1 MLGQKNAI
9 THGMSHR
16 NPGATSQRG
25 RHIRRKPIPVVGA
38 IEDSD
43 QREQVATSPA
53 GIKVAV
59 VGGGIAGLTAALR
72 LAQSGCKVT
81 VYEKASN
88 VGGNLGG
95 DRDPQGNFHD
105 VYPHMFGEWYD
116 NFWRLVGELGL
127 SRERDFEQRPTLAFL
142 KAGEFPNL
150 KLLTNNGSAASA
162 LANLTSGTIP
172 APDMFLAAYSV
183 IDILSQNFSGKGL
196 TNEQTV
202 NGFLTSRPYATEN
215 MLKMHDMIITNIWAV
230 NSYLTSALAYQSFAK
245 YQFRRPTP
253 QCWVLTG
260 DGYSKLISPLVE
272 RLKSLGCD
280 IRTNAIVRHVTVKNG
295 RADRI
300 CVMEGSVKDV
310 EVENLILAVPPA
322 RLAQLVMSA
331 ETPEVGAPEAP
342 DSGDP
347 IVSVLPNLSELRRIR
362 SEPIPVYDVAFKRR
376 LEGIPNYYVSLLDSL
391 FEITF
396 VDASQPASD
405 GDNTVLAVAVSDFYS
420 LPDDAVEP
428 DAAVAAPVEPKHGP
442 TPAPSIHHVDYLS
455 AQAQQTAKFLILKEL
470 NRYLPFTLGDKWGDP
485 KSDVDW
491 DKSFYRS
498 NKDHPLFI
506 NEVGTQEWTP
516 KVWDGRLPNVYFAGD
531 YVDNPIMIATVEG
544 AVVSGLQAA
553 RELARREDIDAN
565 IEITLPESYPESLM
579 ALCKIGLAPY
589 AAVAKF
595 WSDAQGMFSR
605 AARGAGLREVVGWS
619 GDPAALV
626 AETASKA
633 AEAAIEYW
641 KAMQAIYNLNRR

>member
-1 MLGQKNAI
+1 MLGQNNAI
-9 THGMSHR
+9 THGMSPR
-16 NPGATSQRG
+16 DPGATSQRG
-25 RHIRRKPIPVVGA
+25 RHMRRKPIPVVGA

-43 QREQVATSPA
+43 QREQVATSPV

-72 LAQSGCKVT
+72 LAQSGCNVT
-81 VYEKASN
+81 VYEKDSN

-95 DRDPQGNFHD
+95 DRDPQGNFHE

-127 SRERDFEQRPTLAFL
+127 SRERDFEHRPTLAFL

-150 KLLTNNGSAASA
+150 ELLTNNGSAASA
-162 LANLTSGTIP
+162 LANLTSGIIP

-253 QCWVLTG
+253 QCWVLIG
-260 DGYSKLISPLVE
+260 DAYSKLISPLVE

-342 DSGDP
+342 DAGDP
-347 IVSVLPNLSELRRIR
+347 IASVLPNLSELRRIR

-396 VDASQPASD
+396 VDVSQPASD

-428 DAAVAAPVEPKHGP
+428 DAADAAPVESKHGP
-442 TPAPSIHHVDYLS
+442 TPAPPIHHVDYLS

-470 NRYLPFTLGDKWGDP
+470 NRYLPFRLGDRWGDP

-506 NEVGTQEWTP
+506 NEVGSQEWTP
-516 KVWDGRLPNVYFAGD
+516 KVWDRRLPNVYFAGD

-553 RELARREDIDAN
+553 RELARREEIDAK

-589 AAVAKF
+589 AAVAKC

-605 AARGAGLREVVGWS
+605 AGRGAGLREVVGLS

-626 AETASKA
+626 AETATKA